1 MLITLFKNLPPMLP
15 AERYSRGCGV
25 AEKTTTIGNLMVKKS
40 QLICGYTANKL
51 DILAVTRQKS
61 LAFGMSHSKQV
72 IDCRVTHKH
81 VGFCLRN
88 TAKFA
93 SWSFNDFCRNM
104 SAAVHELISS
114 NVDPSC
120 PNLGPGCAAALR
132 RWHFTVNNNR
142 ETHDC

>member
-1 MLITLFKNLPPMLP
+1 MQKRSIYQDRLGTNTGSFVVGK
-15 AERYSRGCGV
+15 RGV
-25 AEKTTTIGNLMVKKS
+25 
-40 QLICGYTANKL
+40 
-51 DILAVTRQKS
+51 
-61 LAFGMSHSKQV
+61 
-72 IDCRVTHKH
+72 
-81 VGFCLRN
+81 
-88 TAKFA
+88 
-93 SWSFNDFCRNM
+93 FCRNM